1 MSQSDQS
8 ATTNNSAAT
17 NPWRFIVPSAIGAFL
32 FLTPVSYNGSLNIP
46 LGIASRALRDITD
59 QFGSQLALAVLGVGA
74 VATLIASLRKS
85 KINSSEQQSAIGAV
99 FNTGIFWLAIRF
111 SALILSI
118 FIFLEVGPEFIW
130 SKNTGGLMF
139 NDLLPA
145 LIPFFLLAGLLLPFL
160 TNFGLMDFMGS
171 IFRPLF
177 RPLFTVPGRAAVD
190 ATASWLGSGTMGVV
204 VTDQQYR
211 SGFYTGR
218 EAAVIATGFSIV
230 SLPIALLFTEFLE
243 IPDYFVTMYAG
254 ILIVGLIVNIVMP
267 RIPPLRGIPD
277 EYYEHASKLRPSS
290 ESKQQGSVIKHAYAN
305 AVASAQKSTFADSG
319 RQGVGI
325 VADVWFGL
333 MPIVV
338 VLGTFATVLAEY
350 TPIFTWLSLPLVPVL
365 QLFGI
370 AEASA
375 AAPTLLIGY
384 ADVFIPF
391 IIGGSIAAIAT
402 KVFIGIVA
410 IVQVIFITEVGA
422 LILKSPI
429 PLGIGKLTII
439 FLLRTVIAI
448 PLAALF
454 VYVVF

>member
-1 MSQSDQS
+1 
-8 ATTNNSAAT
+8 
-17 NPWRFIVPSAIGAFL
+17 VPSAFGAFL
-32 FLTPVSYNGSLNIP
+32 FLTPVSYNGSFNIP

-59 QFGSQLALAVLGVGA
+59 QFGAQMALAVLGVGA
-74 VATLIASLRKS
+74 LATLITFLKKRK
-85 KINSSEQQSAIGAV
+85 ISSSDQQSPIGAV
-99 FNTGIFWLAIRF
+99 FNTGIFWLSIRF
-111 SALILSI
+111 AALILGI
-118 FIFLEVGPEFIW
+118 VIFLEVGPEFIW

-139 NDLLPA
+139 NSLLPA

-160 TNFGLMDFMGS
+160 TNFGLMEFMGS
-171 IFRPLF
+171 IFRPIM
-177 RPLFTVPGRAAVD
+177 RPLFSVPGRAAVD

-230 SLPIALLFTEFLE
+230 SLPIALLFTEFLD
-243 IPDYFVTMYAG
+243 ITDHFVTMYAG
-254 ILIVGLIVNIVMP
+254 VLVVGLIVNVVMP

-277 EYYEHASKLRPSS
+277 EYYEHASQLKPLTEEQR
-290 ESKQQGSVIKHAYAN
+290 QGSVINYAYTN
-305 AVASAQKSTFADSG
+305 AVASAQKSTFANSG

-391 IIGGSIAAIAT
+391 IIGGSIASIAT

-439 FLLRTVIAI
+439 FLLRTAIAI
-448 PLAALF
+448 PIAALF
-454 VYVVF
+454 VYIVF